1 MKLSVRI
8 RGDWFAVP
16 CKAGEKVEWF
26 AEEALKRYYRKN
38 DTDKSEKVFEVRKAK
53 GGAILDPADLIK
65 DVLDDNDF
73 VTVGKTPYF
82 LCVDM

>member
-16 CKAGEKVEWF
+16 CKANDKIEWF
-26 AEEALKRYYRKN
+26 GEEAVKRYYRKHGGSN
-38 DTDKSEKVFEVRKAK
+38 SEKVFEVRKAK
-53 GGAILDPADLIK
+53 GGAILDPADFIK

-73 VTVGKTPYF
+73 VTVGEFIKIS
-82 LCVDM
+82 

>member
-16 CKAGEKVEWF
+16 CKAGDKIEWF
-26 AEEALKRYYRKN
+26 AEEALKRYQRKN
-38 DTDKSEKVFEVRKAK
+38 GNEKNEKEKVFEVRKAK

-73 VTVGKTPYF
+73 VTVGKLPIT
-82 LCVDM
+82 